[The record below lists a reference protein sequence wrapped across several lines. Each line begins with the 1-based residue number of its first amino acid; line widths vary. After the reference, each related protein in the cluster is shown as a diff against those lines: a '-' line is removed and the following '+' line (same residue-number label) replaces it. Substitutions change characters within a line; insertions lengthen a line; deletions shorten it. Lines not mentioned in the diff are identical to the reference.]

1 MSPEK
6 QRELRERLEN
16 LSAEDRRM
24 FDAMKKGFQ
33 DYAEER
39 RWHEEQIRQGEETV
53 RLRKELGLCQRCGL
67 RKPDGSGV
75 FCMECWFDTG
85 PWDRPISDDEATP

>member
-6 QRELRERLEN
+6 QRELRERIDN

-33 DYAEER
+33 DYAAER
-39 RWHEEQIRQGEETV
+39 RWHDLQRQDHAPE
-53 RLRKELGLCQRCGL
+53 RACGGDSGWYDL
-67 RKPDGSGV
+67 PDRFREHG
-75 FCMECWFDTG
+75 
-85 PWDRPISDDEATP
+85 